1 MSEHKRGSIP
11 YVAGLDGLRAFALIA
26 MLLFHLEFPWAP
38 GALFGV
44 SLFFTISGY
53 LITQLLL
60 HEMQNTGKVDLLRF
74 WSRRVRR
81 LLPAAAVCLALV
93 VVLSLVASPFANAS
107 TRGDV
112 LAAVFNVSNWRF
124 VATGSSYDD
133 LFLSKPSPLAHFWSL
148 AVEEQFYLVLPLMA
162 AVAARHKPIV
172 FRIVIASTAAASL
185 VAIFVTKSHTLIY
198 YGTHTRAFELLA
210 GALLAFAVP
219 LSRPLTA
226 QVTRFARLAS
236 LPALTAYLVLVAT
249 TSSTDAWLYR
259 GGLPAFS
266 LVSVAMIVGVCA
278 DTPLRRVAELK
289 AMVWIGRMSYG
300 LYVFHWPIFRFL
312 TAERLQID
320 GLALAIVRICVTGGV
335 AIASYTLIETHIR
348 HPQRLRTRGHGVGAY
363 AITTAVLLSVLVA
376 APGVDARTPTLAGL
390 KIDNAPVLFATPA
403 PTPAATAPVVAGSVQ
418 PSPTTV
424 APPTVKILLLGNQP
438 DLAQSVGA
446 IESPRYVIELDDQTD
461 PGCPIVV
468 VDLASLP
475 DHCVATQ
482 TVLTHRDGYD
492 LVVVGT
498 GILDRADLPADTTLN
513 QENRAIAYGLLDPAI
528 GYLNSIISGGVPLV
542 LVDRLNDDA
551 LGVRLRDLDIGNPNI
566 SLIAAADPIAALTT
580 VIETQ
585 TKVNATARTA
595 LRTLVIGDSTS
606 FGVASALARA
616 AGDRMQVLWGGG
628 QNCPVVPVAELRW
641 WDGAQWSLD
650 RCPTTSRGWPDLV
663 SGFQPDLVFIVAS
676 LPEQSDQ
683 RYAPNGPWYTA
694 GDSEFIVAHNEAM
707 GQLQQ
712 LLASSGAVTVVAT
725 APAVVNGAFAGGSL
739 GSTERI
745 ADWNAQIASWD
756 QQWNSVG
763 TLDWSTIVATAE
775 AAGYHRP
782 DGIHFEQDP
791 LDQLAK
797 TYLLDE
803 LLAAAEALAT
813 QSRGL
818 GCLTADHHLD
828 LSRCA
833 AALPPA
839 NG

>member
-1 MSEHKRGSIP
+1 MSEPRRGSIP

-53 LITQLLL
+53 LITQLLVS
-60 HEMQNTGKVDLLRF
+60 EMQKTGRVNLLQF

-93 VVLSLVASPFANAS
+93 VVLSLVASPFASAS

-124 VATGSSYDD
+124 VATGSSYDN
-133 LFLSKPSPLAHFWSL
+133 LFLSTPSPLAHFWSL

-162 AVAARHKPIV
+162 AVAARHKPGV
-172 FRIVIASTAAASL
+172 FRAIIAISAAASL

-219 LSRPLTA
+219 LSRPLSP

-236 LPALTAYLVLVAT
+236 MPALTVYLVLVAT
-249 TSSTDAWLYR
+249 TSSTDGWLYR

-266 LVSVAMIVGVCA
+266 LVSIVLIVGVCA
-278 DTPLRRVAELK
+278 QTPLRRVAELK

-312 TAERLQID
+312 SAQRLQIN
-320 GLALAIVRICVTGGV
+320 GLALAVVRICVTGGV
-335 AIASYTLIETHIR
+335 AIASYTLVETHIR
-348 HPQRLRTRGHGVGAY
+348 HPQRLRTRGHGVAAY

-390 KIDNAPVLFATPA
+390 NIDNAPVLFSSRA
-403 PTPAATAPVVAGSVQ
+403 PTPAKTEPLVVGSMQ
-418 PSPTTV
+418 PTTT
-424 APPTVKILLLGNQP
+424 TVELPIVRILLLGNQP
-438 DLAQSVGA
+438 DLAQSVRA
-446 IESPRYVIELDDQTD
+446 INSPRYVIQLDDQTV

-468 VDLASLP
+468 VDLTKLP
-475 DHCVATQ
+475 ADCVAAQ
-482 TVLTHRDGYD
+482 TVLAHRDGYD

-498 GILDRADLPADTTLN
+498 GIVDRAGLPADTILN

-542 LVDRLNDDA
+542 LVDQLNDDA
-551 LGVRLRDLDIGNPNI
+551 LGVRMRDLDIGNPNI
-566 SLIAAADPIAALTT
+566 SLIDAANPVAALTT
-580 VIETQ
+580 LIETQ
-585 TKVNATARTA
+585 TKVNVLAPIA

-616 AGDRMQVLWGGG
+616 GGDRMQVLWGGG

-641 WDGAQWSLD
+641 WDGAQWNLD
-650 RCPTTSRGWPDLV
+650 RCPTTARGWPDLV

-683 RYAPNGPWYTA
+683 RYVANGPWYTA
-694 GDSEFIVAHNEAM
+694 GDSEFIAAHNEAM
-707 GQLQQ
+707 RQLQQ
-712 LLASSGAVTVVAT
+712 LLASSGAVTLVAT

-739 GSTERI
+739 GSADRI
-745 ADWNAQIASWD
+745 AAWNEQIASWD

-763 TLDWSTIVATAE
+763 SLDWSSIVATAE

-791 LDQLAK
+791 LDQLTK
-797 TYLLDE
+797 TYLLDG
-803 LLAAAEALAT
+803 LLTAAGALAT
-813 QSRGL
+813 QSRAL
-818 GCLTADHHLD
+818 GCLTAEHHLD
-828 LSRCA
+828 LSLCA
-833 AALPPA
+833 ASLPPA